1 MQSFFFVIIHEGAGF
16 VNRGERV
23 DCVGNAAEPMC
34 VNTAEPSIQVYA
46 NGIAVPYSTYYRSG
60 SLNMEVISGNMCVTA
75 ITRAYQAVN
84 HIYHDVTI
92 YKNGSWYSSER
103 YENRGKVQLVTNINV
118 PAQSGDRIEVYVD
131 HYTEHNGLVES
142 AHSSKTGQY

>member
-34 VNTAEPSIQVYA
+34 VHTAEPSIQVYA
-46 NGIAVPYSTYYRSG
+46 NGVAVPYSTYYRSDN
-60 SLNMEVISGNMCVTA
+60 LKVEPVNNHMLVTVT
-75 ITRAYQAVN
+75 TRAYQAVD

>member
-1 MQSFFFVIIHEGAGF
+1 M
-16 VNRGERV
+16 
-23 DCVGNAAEPMC
+23 
-34 VNTAEPSIQVYA
+34 YA
-46 NGIAVPYSTYYRSG
+46 NGVAVPYSTYYRSG
-60 SLNMEVISGNMCVTA
+60 NLKMEPVNDRMLVTVT
-75 ITRAYQAVN
+75 TRAYQAVD

>member
-1 MQSFFFVIIHEGAGF
+1 MKQKKTLTRIAAAFTAGCLMMTGA
-16 VNRGERV
+16 VY
-23 DCVGNAAEPMC
+23 AAEPMC

-46 NGIAVPYSTYYRSG
+46 NGIAVPYSTYFCAGTLDVGQNSG
-60 SLNMEVISGNMCVTA
+60 KMLVTV
-75 ITRAYQAVN
+75 ITRAYDAVN